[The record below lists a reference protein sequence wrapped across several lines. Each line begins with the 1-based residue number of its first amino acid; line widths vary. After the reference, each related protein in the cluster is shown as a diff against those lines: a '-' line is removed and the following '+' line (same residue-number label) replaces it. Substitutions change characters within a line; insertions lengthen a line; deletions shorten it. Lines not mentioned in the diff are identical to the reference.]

1 MIRDPDDLKAEIKD
15 ILVREQQPMNI
26 ERILTMAVALG
37 HHGPEII
44 ISRNRQC
51 DDAGERWCVRLKATN
66 VISVHHAASYAL
78 AVDLIENEVDKW
90 LTQRATEAQNVADVL
105 STALR
110 PTDTSS
116 DTKGL
121 GK

>member
-1 MIRDPDDLKAEIKD
+1 MSS
-15 ILVREQQPMNI
+15 VRLLQNVI
-26 ERILTMAVALG
+26 ETRLST
-37 HHGPEII
+37 
-44 ISRNRQC
+44 
-51 DDAGERWCVRLKATN
+51 ERWCVRLKATN

>member
-1 MIRDPDDLKAEIKD
+1 MATFAELD
-15 ILVREQQPMNI
+15 TFPAERTAVGLRRATGLGATADG
-26 ERILTMAVALG
+26 RILTMAVALG

-51 DDAGERWCVRLKATN
+51 DDAGECWFTPQATN

-90 LTQRATEAQNVADVL
+90 LTQRD
-105 STALR
+105 
-110 PTDTSS
+110 
-116 DTKGL
+116 
-121 GK
+121 

>member
-1 MIRDPDDLKAEIKD
+1 MRRRWRT
-15 ILVREQQPMNI
+15 LVY
-26 ERILTMAVALG
+26 L
-37 HHGPEII
+37 
-44 ISRNRQC
+44 
-51 DDAGERWCVRLKATN
+51 RLKATN

-116 DTKGL
+116 DTKDWENEP
-121 GK
+121 

>member
-1 MIRDPDDLKAEIKD
+1 
-15 ILVREQQPMNI
+15 
-26 ERILTMAVALG
+26 MAVALG
-37 HHGPEII
+37 HHGPGDHLGAIG
-44 ISRNRQC
+44 NVTTLAKC
-51 DDAGERWCVRLKATN
+51 WCVRLKATN

-105 STALR
+105 VDRAATHGYVQR
-110 PTDTSS
+110 YERT
-116 DTKGL
+116 